1 MIFFQ
6 LFAAIFYCIDSA
18 YADEYGPGVKE
29 HGVKKNKNS
38 TFLVST
44 RKYLV
49 STRKYLVSTRKYL
62 VSTRNDLVPTREYA
76 VRRIGGRFIPT
87 IFRR

>member
-49 STRKYLVSTRKYL
+49 STRKYLVSTR
-62 VSTRNDLVPTREYA
+62 NDLVPTREYA